1 LDELRDRA
9 FIYDWHDILLI
20 KKQGM
25 GDVRDLLDSY
35 GEISFQE
42 VKESANEYFN
52 IPNRAAQESFMMYSC
67 IINFLTNSAKRQ
79 VRLRGKRFPFVIGGV
94 GIGPMLLKVVM
105 MVLHVDTRV
114 SISAVRTKLS
124 SLDAAM
130 RDLNLDFEKF
140 NEHVVKLLEKLSAR
154 GEETQ
159 DMLVNL
165 FKGYNST
172 KTQNLW
178 TT

>member
-1 LDELRDRA
+1 LQLFLDELRDRA

-25 GDVRDLLDSY
+25 GDVRDLVDSY

-52 IPNRAAQESFMMYSC
+52 IPNRAAQESFMMYNC
-67 IINFLTNSAKRQ
+67 IINSLTNSAKRQ
-79 VRLRGKRFPFVIGGV
+79 IQLRGKIFPFVIGGV

-114 SISAVRTKLS
+114 TISAVS
-124 SLDAAM
+124 PAWM
-130 RDLNLDFEKF
+130 
-140 NEHVVKLLEKLSAR
+140 
-154 GEETQ
+154 
-159 DMLVNL
+159 
-165 FKGYNST
+165 
-172 KTQNLW
+172 W
-178 TT
+178 P